1 MAALSAVA
9 FIPMVGSVLAKG
21 SKVAVK
27 AARATAKLSSQYVQ
41 SAVKALSYTA
51 TIGKKADAISDVG
64 RGLKKGLKS
73 SVDDVVQKAATKTTK
88 SAKVASKAADGAVAS
103 GQSFRKLDL
112 QFFANKSGTNT
123 GNPVI
128 DNMQNRVPNNEVTPP
143 NKRGNAPIS
152 NKDGKPIEIH
162 HKDQEPLGPFDEM
175 HPSDHRYG
183 ENYKK
188 NHPNY
193 NGKSKVDRTQFREWK
208 REYWEQE
215 WDNGR
220 WND

>member
-1 MAALSAVA
+1 MLNKKTIRDISVSGKKVLVRCDFNVPLDKNNPDIITSDKRIKESLKTINYLIGAGAKTILCSHLGKTGQNKSLKPVA
-9 FIPMVGSVLAKG
+9 K
-21 SKVAVK
+21 
-27 AARATAKLSSQYVQ
+27 KLSELLEKEVPLLKDIY
-41 SAVKALSYTA
+41 
-51 TIGKKADAISDVG
+51 SDE
-64 RGLKKGLKS
+64 
-73 SVDDVVQKAATKTTK
+73 TK
-88 SAKVASKAADGAVAS
+88 
-103 GQSFRKLDL
+103 
-112 QFFANKSGTNT
+112 N
-123 GNPVI
+123 VI